1 MLSKKLAAIDKT
13 RCVACGVCENTC
25 PLGAVKVRRGCYAAV
40 EKHVPVWTV
49 ENGIVHVKVG
59 SVEHP
64 MLPENVILKLMYV
77 TAEQSLM
84 QNLCLECFI

>member
-40 EKHVPVWTV
+40 EA
-49 ENGIVHVKVG
+49 ELRRLRQVHKAL
-59 SVEHP
+59 SRRLH
-64 MLPENVILKLMYV
+64 
-77 TAEQSLM
+77 
-84 QNLCLECFI
+84 

>member
-40 EKHVPVWTV
+40 EAERCVGCVPAR
-49 ENGIVHVKVG
+49 GH
-59 SVEHP
+59 
-64 MLPENVILKLMYV
+64 
-77 TAEQSLM
+77 
-84 QNLCLECFI
+84 